1 LLAHNLRLIRKLS
14 IARISAS
21 RQEDWPLLPQ
31 SRRRWFPFKN
41 WIGRVEAG
49 GNDPSTTSSRT
60 RLRSSVHEREMIC
73 DRGSGVRGS
82 MTSPDVRA
90 TSRAYVA
97 GPERHKMEEWRTNA
111 ASGPRLRA
119 SSMTNRL
126 YSSLDETRGS
136 GHSQLHSQAS
146 LPAYFLAGRGIGV
159 TPTCS
164 SAVYGAP

>member
-1 LLAHNLRLIRKLS
+1 MTQVENFDALVLGSGPGGNLLAWHL
-14 IARISAS
+14 ARSG
-21 RQEDWPLLPQ
+21 Q
-31 SRRRWFPFKN
+31 
-41 WIGRVEAG
+41 RV
-49 GNDPSTTSSRT
+49 
-60 RLRSSVHEREMIC
+60 VVV
-73 DRGSGVRGS
+73 VRGS

-97 GPERHKMEEWRTNA
+97 GLERHKMEAWRTNA
-111 ASGPRLRA
+111 ASGPRLGA

-126 YSSLDETRGS
+126 YSSLDERRGS
-136 GHSQLHSQAS
+136 GQSQLHCQVS